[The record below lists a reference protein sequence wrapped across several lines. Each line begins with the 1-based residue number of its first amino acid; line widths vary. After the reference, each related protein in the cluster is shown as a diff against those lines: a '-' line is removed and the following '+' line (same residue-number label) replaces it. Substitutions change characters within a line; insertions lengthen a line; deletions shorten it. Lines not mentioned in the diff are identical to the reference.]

1 MKIHLLQ
8 NVIFY
13 KVTKINFHGIPVF
26 YRLYFENS
34 LHTLTNIIVK
44 IPFLNDQNL
53 PGDNTLNFIKLSVF
67 YFLFLHKNVHFLLS
81 MLENTEN

>member
-1 MKIHLLQ
+1 MLFFIKLLKL
-8 NVIFY
+8 IFMGY
-13 KVTKINFHGIPVF
+13 PFSIGCIL
-26 YRLYFENS
+26 RNS

-67 YFLFLHKNVHFLLS
+67 YFLFLHKDVHFLLS
-81 MLENTEN
+81 MLENTENSKKFKLS